1 MALPAYTVSA
11 ATSLPSTSPH
21 PPLTHFAHKNATT
34 TDRSRSKFQLALK
47 NPSNNLDSTASWTSL
62 IANHCRNGRLIEAVS
77 EFTRMRIYGFEPNHV
92 TFVTMLSGCAHFP
105 AQALSIGSALHAY
118 AKKLGLDTQ
127 NVKVGTAIIDMYS
140 KFGLLELARLSFDHV
155 GIKNKVTWNT
165 MVDGYMRNG
174 DFRNAVKVFDEI
186 PERDVISWTALI
198 GGFVKN
204 ELFEEALVWFQ
215 EMQLSGVEPD
225 YVTMISVLSACAN
238 LGTLGISLWLHR
250 FILRREFKNNVRVNN
265 TLIDLY
271 CRCGCVELACQV
283 FDKMFER
290 SLVSWNSII
299 VGLAVN
305 GHAADAL
312 LYFNLMQKERFKPD
326 AVTFTGVLTACSH
339 AGMVEEGLKYF
350 KAMKGVH
357 RISPRIE
364 HYGCIVDLYS
374 RAGRL
379 EDALGVIKNMTVK
392 PNEVVLGSILAACR
406 NLKDVRLAER
416 LMHYIYELDPG
427 GDSNHVLL
435 SNIYAA
441 VGSWHGAST
450 VRKKMKDLGIQ
461 KRPGISSIEID
472 GVVNEFVA
480 GNRSHIRS
488 QQIYAMLELLSGEL
502 RVSGYV
508 EDNVNES
515 YGCG

>member
-1 MALPAYTVSA
+1 MALPAFTVTA
-11 ATSLPSTSPH
+11 ANSPPSTSPH
-21 PPLTHFAHKNATT
+21 PPLTHLVDKNATT
-34 TDRSRSKFQLALK
+34 TDRRSKFQLALK
-47 NPSNNLDSTASWTSL
+47 NLSNNLDSTASWTSL

-77 EFTRMRIYGFEPNHV
+77 EFTLMRISGFEPNHV
-92 TFVTMLSGCAHFP
+92 TFVTLLSGCAHFP
-105 AQALSIGSALHAY
+105 AQALSLGSALHAY
-118 AKKLGLDTQ
+118 ARKLGLDTQ

-140 KFGLLELARLSFDHV
+140 KFGLLELARLSFDHMDV
-155 GIKNKVTWNT
+155 KNKVTWNT
-165 MVDGYMRNG
+165 MVDGFMRNG
-174 DFRNAVKVFDEI
+174 DFKNAVKMFDEI

-204 ELFEEALVWFQ
+204 GLFEE
-215 EMQLSGVEPD
+215 SS
-225 YVTMISVLSACAN
+225 TCAN
-238 LGTLGISLWLHR
+238 LGTLGISLWSHR
-250 FILRREFKNNVRVNN
+250 FILQRAFKNNVRVNN
-265 TLIDLY
+265 TLIDMY

-283 FDKMFER
+283 FDKMPER

-305 GHAADAL
+305 GHAMDAL
-312 LYFNLMQKERFKPD
+312 QYFNLMQKERFKPD

-350 KAMKGVH
+350 KAMKRVH

-379 EDALGVIKNMTVK
+379 EDALGVIKNMHVK

-416 LMHYIYELDPG
+416 LMHYIYKLDPG

-435 SNIYAA
+435 SNTYAA

-472 GVVNEFVA
+472 AVVNEFVA
-480 GNRSHIRS
+480 GDRS
-488 QQIYAMLELLSGEL
+488 QIHSKQIYAMLRLLSGEL
-502 RVSGYV
+502 RVSSYV
-508 EDNVNES
+508 EDDANES
-515 YGCG
+515 YECG